1 MKDKSNSPIATKCSC
16 RSRCRSDGELY
27 KLLFVEKTG
36 CDKHVL
42 HCSESTQA
50 KEAAAKAKL
59 QREAKRS
66 FRVQGLCR
74 VYDFRF
80 WEMDGAVRQKTTT
93 VPLSRHSIRS

>member
-16 RSRCRSDGELY
+16 RSRCRSDDEIH
-27 KLLFVEKTG
+27 KLPFVEKTG

-59 QREAKRS
+59 QREAKRFFLGS
-66 FRVQGLCR
+66 GL
-74 VYDFRF
+74 
-80 WEMDGAVRQKTTT
+80 M
-93 VPLSRHSIRS
+93 